1 MPEAWIVEAV
11 RTPIGKHGGALASV
25 RPDDLLAHALSA
37 LMDRSGVPKEEVEDV
52 YAGCANQAGEDNR
65 NVARM
70 ALLLAGFPVEVAG
83 CTVNRLC
90 GSGLEAVAQAARAI
104 WAGEGKVYIGSGV
117 ESMSRAPYAV
127 PKPER
132 GFPTGNLVMY
142 DTTLGWRFVNPK
154 MQALYGTESMGETAE
169 NLAEMY
175 KIPREEQDRFAL
187 LSHQKAV
194 RAWDEGRFQD
204 EVVPVPVKRGKEEI
218 LVEQDEG
225 PRRDTSLE
233 KLAALRPVFREGG
246 TVTAGNSSPLNDGAA
261 AVLLVSDDYAKA
273 HGLRPLA
280 RVRAIAVAG
289 VPPRIMGIG
298 PVPAT
303 RKALERAGLSLSD
316 LGLIELNEAFAAQSL
331 AVLREWGLDME
342 DPRLNPNGGAIWGP
356 HPHHPGPRDEAAKG
370 PVRPRHHVH
379 RRGPG
384 HRRGGGRNGLSLRPL
399 PSPGAEGGSLAILCF
414 YSRFHPLVKYIS
426 TPGRTCPRSQRSRG
440 STKAGLAYPPRLPL
454 SARSTRGLPEGGT
467 WTPPRGAGSESPS
480 PPGTSGP
487 KSSTPTRSARATR
500 KGPEQRALKA
510 SPANWGPGRRRRR
523 KASGSGRWGK
533 ALPGRT
539 GRSASRPRT
548 SPALKGLPILPRR
561 SGEAEPR
568 KGRTSRPPATAR

>member
-37 LMDRSGVPKEEVEDV
+37 LMERSGVPKEEVEDV

-90 GSGLEAVAQAARAI
+90 GSGLEAVAQAARTI

-127 PKPER
+127 PKPEK

-142 DTTLGWRFVNPK
+142 DTTLGWRFVNPR

-175 KIPREEQDRFAL
+175 RIGREEQDRFAL

-194 RAWDEGRFQD
+194 RAWDEGRFRE
-204 EVVPVPVKRGKEEI
+204 EVVPVPVKRGKEEAR
-218 LVEQDEG
+218 VEVDEG

-246 TVTAGNSSPLNDGAA
+246 TVTAGNASPLNDGAA

-303 RKALERAGLSLSD
+303 GKALERAGLTLEEI
-316 LGLIELNEAFAAQSL
+316 GLIELNEAFAAQSL

-342 DPRLNPNGGAIWGP
+342 DPRLNPNGGAIALG
-356 HPHHPGPRDEAAKG
+356 
-370 PVRPRHHVH
+370 
-379 RRGPG
+379 
-384 HRRGGGRNGLSLRPL
+384 
-399 PSPGAEGGSLAILCF
+399 
-414 YSRFHPLVKYIS
+414 HPLGAS
-426 TPGRTCPRSQRSRG
+426 G
-440 STKAGLAYPPRLPL
+440 
-454 SARSTRGLPEGGT
+454 ARILTTLVHEM
-467 WTPPRGAGSESPS
+467 
-480 PPGTSGP
+480 
-487 KSSTPTRSARATR
+487 
-500 KGPEQRALKA
+500 
-510 SPANWGPGRRRRR
+510 RRR
-523 KASGSGRWGK
+523 KVQF
-533 ALPGRT
+533 
-539 GRSASRPRT
+539 
-548 SPALKGLPILPRR
+548 GL
-561 SGEAEPR
+561 
-568 KGRTSRPPATAR
+568 ATMCIGVGQGIAVVVEGVW